1 MSNNFDLR
9 KFLTE
14 NKLTSTAKAITE
26 WDDKSVKDYADA
38 MSTAFG
44 NKPKDKDKEKSS
56 VNEYEHHYRKV
67 GGECRKYNDEGDY
80 TVVSMHYCQY
90 NEAEKEKQEA
100 PISEMNG
107 GYIETMG
114 DEFEEAMDLLAAAWS
129 KWKNGPAT
137 EEYDI
142 APARADVLSYVKS
155 VLI

>member
-90 NEAEKEKQEA
+90 NEAEEEKQEA
-100 PISEMNG
+100 PINEMNG
-107 GYIETMG
+107 GYV
-114 DEFEEAMDLLAAAWS
+114 EAMGPDFDEAVDLLSHAWNQ
-129 KWKNGPAT
+129 WKNGPAT
-137 EEYDI
+137 EDEDI
-142 APARADVLSYVKS
+142 EPAKADILEYVKS
-155 VLI
+155 LLK